1 MLAIALGDVVV
12 DLDKRQSKKLP
23 QRLSSA
29 LVSRD
34 LLKLIGDKP
43 LNKLEPH
50 ERQWLSDAHQ
60 GVESFV
66 TCTQLA
72 RAAEKLTGDQFH
84 GNLIIAQL
92 NALGVKV
99 RTAHGFYAEYPT
111 VSTAKQKGVVVP
123 WQLASNDHRQA
134 SFDK

>member
-60 GVESFV
+60 GVETFIP
-66 TCTQLA
+66 CAHLA

-92 NALGVKV
+92 KALGVKV
-99 RTAHGFYAEYPT
+99 RNASVDYPEHLY
-111 VSTAKQKGVVVP
+111 KQKGVVVP
-123 WQLASNDHRQA
+123 WQLT
-134 SFDK
+134 